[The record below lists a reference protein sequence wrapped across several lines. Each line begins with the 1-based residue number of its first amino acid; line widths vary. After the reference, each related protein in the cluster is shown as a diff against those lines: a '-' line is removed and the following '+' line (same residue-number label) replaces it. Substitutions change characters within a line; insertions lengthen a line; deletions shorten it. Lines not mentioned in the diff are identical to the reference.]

1 MRRHD
6 CGLLPYIREDI
17 FGLNL
22 GDGQI
27 VPWALSQFN
36 IPECWDTTEGGDV
49 IVAVIDT
56 GCDLKHPDLYKNL
69 LMPGYNATQPG
80 TYPEDRNGHGS
91 HVAGTIA
98 AVSNRLGV
106 VGVAPKVKIFPVKA
120 LMDNGAGHNRH
131 VADGVT
137 KAVDFGCDLITMS
150 LGSPH
155 PDRSLEKALA
165 YAESKGVGVFC
176 AAGNSGNHTD
186 VNYPAKYP
194 TTVAIGSVGRN
205 LNISRFS
212 CTGSTIDFV
221 APGEDI
227 ISCVPEG
234 YARLSGTSMATP
246 FAVGCAALTLSY
258 RKSKRLYL
266 PRTSREWVKLLSEN
280 TKDLPDPR
288 WAGKPNFQGN
298 GLVQPVLT

>member
-1 MRRHD
+1 MRRHE

-17 FGLNL
+17 YGMNFGA
-22 GDGQI
+22 GQI
-27 VPWALSQFN
+27 IPWALSQFN
-36 IPECWDTTEGGDV
+36 IPDCWDTTEGGDV
-49 IVAVIDT
+49 IVAVVDT
-56 GCDLKHPDLYKNL
+56 GCDLEHPDLYKNL

-98 AVSNRLGV
+98 AVSNHLGV

-120 LMDNGAGHNRH
+120 LGDNGGGHNHH

-137 KAVDFGCDLITMS
+137 KAVDFGCDLINMS
-150 LGSPH
+150 LGSPY
-155 PDRSLEKALA
+155 PDIKLRKALE
-165 YAESKGVGVFC
+165 YAQAKGVGVFC

-194 TTVAIGSVGRN
+194 TTVAIGSVGRK

-212 CTGSTIDFV
+212 CTGNTIDFV

-234 YARLSGTSMATP
+234 YAKLSGTSMATP

-258 RKSKRLYL
+258 RKGKRLSL
-266 PRTSREWVKLLSEN
+266 PRTSRDWVKLLSKN
-280 TKDLPDPR
+280 TMDLPDPR
-288 WAGKPNFQGN
+288 WAGKTNFQGN
-298 GLVQPVLT
+298 GLVQPVLS